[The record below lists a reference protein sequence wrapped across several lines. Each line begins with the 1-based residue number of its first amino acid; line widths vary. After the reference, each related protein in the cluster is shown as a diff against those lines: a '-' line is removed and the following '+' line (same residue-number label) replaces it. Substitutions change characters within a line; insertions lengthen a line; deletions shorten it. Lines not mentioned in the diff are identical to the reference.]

1 MLDPPCFAQV
11 STSRLTGT
19 VQDVS
24 GAVVSGAT
32 VTLRNEGTAAL
43 RTATSAES
51 GSFTFDAIPT
61 GMYTVEIDAKGFK
74 KAMLRAN
81 EVRIG
86 QPTTVNAT
94 LEVGQQ
100 ADTVEVVGAAE
111 TVQTSTSG
119 NYGNVLTEQIIKD
132 MPIVGSRGRN
142 PLNLVLLQPGTFDGS
157 NTGGGYHVHGAR
169 DRAWNFTLDGID
181 NNDPSAGGSN
191 FSPTRTNP
199 DSLSEFRV
207 VTSNPTADI
216 GRNSG
221 ASVLLVSKSGT
232 NEFHGNAFW
241 FYRTP
246 RLNANEWALN
256 FGNLGKRQFVQNIY
270 GGSVGGPIWR
280 NKTFFFTNIQR
291 LALSETR
298 TANRLVYTAD
308 ARRGLLALRFGR
320 TQPSLWGERRLC
332 RRVGERGAWRHAGNL

>member
-1 MLDPPCFAQV
+1 MLVPPCSLKSAHLALRAQFKM
-11 STSRLTGT
+11 SAAPLFR
-19 VQDVS
+19 VQQS
-24 GAVVSGAT
+24 LS
-32 VTLRNEGTAAL
+32 VTKVPAL

-256 FGNLGKRQFVQNIY
+256 FGNLGKRQFVQNI
-270 GGSVGGPIWR
+270 
-280 NKTFFFTNIQR
+280 
-291 LALSETR
+291 
-298 TANRLVYTAD
+298 
-308 ARRGLLALRFGR
+308 
-320 TQPSLWGERRLC
+320 
-332 RRVGERGAWRHAGNL
+332 

>member
-1 MLDPPCFAQV
+1 MKHGVSIVALITVLGAGSALFAQV

-256 FGNLGKRQFVQNIY
+256 FGNLGKRQFVQNI
-270 GGSVGGPIWR
+270 
-280 NKTFFFTNIQR
+280 
-291 LALSETR
+291 
-298 TANRLVYTAD
+298 
-308 ARRGLLALRFGR
+308 
-320 TQPSLWGERRLC
+320 
-332 RRVGERGAWRHAGNL
+332 